1 MFLKKQKRFVTSVFF
16 LAITLLGLVG
26 TLYNPQPV
34 YAAGET
40 LLYNADNIRSIRGQ
54 GGLLDGF
61 NASPVT
67 LNAGSNGLP
76 GTYTGSYTRKDGSQ
90 PWCRLNGQVS
100 NVLITVSVTQGDI
113 LLGTNNP
120 DQPISDFRANISF
133 SCENSGTP
141 QNIPGTISGV
151 GFVRDGDLQDNAGT
165 AVDVSSAEKYSF
177 QPTTGQTTSNGKV
190 IRACGGIWMQSAD
203 GKCTMFAYQAGTQPT
218 AAYDTPQLVFT
229 AKLLTKNSCSAEFE
243 ITIPQADAQ
252 TAQTSSAK
260 SVNGQIYLA
269 KSLNDSNGIGNSAC
283 LNPGVSQIQVKDIG
297 NKDTR
302 KNITV
307 EGQLAN
313 AIFQTPSGS
322 GDTSDLDALDCG
334 GDDWNWLVCPFIRF
348 AQKGAGVID
357 GFIMQ
362 SLVFDVNPVFDTS
375 TKTGAAY
382 YTAWNSFR
390 IIATAILVIAG
401 LAMVISQALG
411 FDFLDAY
418 TIRKVL
424 PRLVVAI
431 IGISLSWPLM
441 EFVAQFFNTL
451 GNDIRSLIYA
461 PFSNLGGGIDTSVGL
476 SVVLGILV
484 GGGIALGI
492 AGLLSFVT
500 TAMLAVLVGFVII
513 VVRQLAIVVL
523 IVVAPVA
530 IACYIL
536 PNTEKVWKL
545 WKDNFLGLMLMF
557 PIISAFIAAGHV
569 FTAVS
574 LADSAGGTAV
584 GANQVAQIIG
594 IVAYFLPYFLLP
606 LTFRI
611 ATGVIGTIAGF
622 ANDRSRGVF
631 DRLKKGRQARMS
643 DRISRAK
650 NESLWDKN
658 SKFGRMGNKAATWA
672 TDPLSNATYYGS
684 KIPGVRRIP
693 GVGKRGAAIATAIEH
708 GQVEQT
714 GKLFEELNK
723 MGYNDKAFRAISGV
737 HRDLSGGVRAALQQK
752 GLLDKAPT
760 SLRQM
765 QDMAHI
771 LSENGSD
778 AEKLAGNAIHGSMGR
793 LATLYQDQEMNKANI
808 GGAGIMGLAAH
819 GFASTADLATAG
831 NNLQQQG
838 GAGMA
843 QSIIS
848 QSQLM
853 GSKSRPEGKPGYG
866 VMYDSKKKEFV
877 DGMVGNENVASR
889 AHAVLKSFG
898 PGDLAS
904 AKGGAFDA
912 IAPTIKG
919 VLNAGKAVGASA
931 QDQNERRA
939 VQEQLFS
946 WAGPYSHASVDVKAK
961 ALALIDEQSASDEH
975 FAAEWQIY
983 QRQQDPRVK
992 RDGEP
997 EPPAPPAAPGTG
1009 A

>member
-16 LAITLLGLVG
+16 LAISLLGLVG

-40 LLYNADNIRSIRGQ
+40 LLYNADNIRSIRAQ
-54 GGLLDGF
+54 SGLFQGF
-61 NASPVT
+61 NNGAPIT
-67 LNAGSNGLP
+67 LDLGTGGP
-76 GTYTGSYTRKDGSQ
+76 GTYTGRYVRSDGNQ
-90 PWCRLNGQVS
+90 AWCRLNGKPS
-100 NVLITVSVTQGDI
+100 NVLILVQVTQGDI
-113 LLGTNNP
+113 LLGINNP
-120 DQPISDFRANISF
+120 SQPISDFRANVSF
-133 SCENSGTP
+133 SCDSGGTP
-141 QNIPGTISGV
+141 VNMPGNLTGV
-151 GFVRDGDLQDNAGT
+151 GFTRDGDLQDNSGT
-165 AVDVSSAEKYSF
+165 GTDVSSAEAYSF
-177 QPTTGQTTSNGKV
+177 QPNSGGSTSDGRV

-203 GKCTMFAYQAGTQPT
+203 GKCTMFNYQSGAQPT
-218 AAYDTPQLVFT
+218 AAYDSTQLVFAAT
-229 AKLLTKNSCSAEFE
+229 LQTKNSCKAEFE
-243 ITIPQADAQ
+243 ITIPQADAAA
-252 TAQTSSAK
+252 AQTSSAQ

-269 KSLNDSNGIGNSAC
+269 KSLNDSNGLGNSAC
-283 LNPGVSQIQVKDIG
+283 LDAGATQIQVKDIG
-297 NKDTR
+297 NKDAR
-302 KNITV
+302 KNITIT
-307 EGQLAN
+307 GQLAN
-313 AIFQTPSGS
+313 AVFQTPAGA

-348 AQKGAGVID
+348 AQKGASVID

-390 IIATAILVIAG
+390 IIATAILVIGG

-424 PRLVVAI
+424 PRLVIAI

-451 GNDIRSLIYA
+451 GNDIRSLMYA

-492 AGLLSFVT
+492 GGLLSFIV

-513 VVRQLAIVVL
+513 VIRQLALVVL

-557 PIISAFIAAGHV
+557 PIISAFIAAGHI

-584 GANQVAQIIG
+584 GASQVAQIIG

-631 DRLKKGRQARMS
+631 DRLKKGRQARVQ
-643 DRISRAK
+643 DRVSRAK

-672 TDPLSNATYYGS
+672 TDPFSNATYYGS

-737 HRDLSGGVRAALQQK
+737 HRDLSGGARAALQQK

-765 QDMAHI
+765 EDMAHI
-771 LSENGSD
+771 LSEYGSD
-778 AEKLAGNAIHGSMGR
+778 SEKLAGNAIHGSMGR

-808 GGAGIMGLAAH
+808 GGAGILGLAAH
-819 GFASTADLATAG
+819 GFASSGDLATAG
-831 NNLQQQG
+831 NNLQKQG
-838 GAGMA
+838 GAAMA

-848 QSQLM
+848 QAQLA
-853 GSKSRPEGKPGYG
+853 GSRSRPDTKPGYG
-866 VMYDSKKKEFV
+866 VMYDSKSKEFV
-877 DGMVGNENVASR
+877 DGLVGSTAVDANGKQLVGSR
-889 AHAVLKSFG
+889 ARAVVKSLG
-898 PGDLAS
+898 SHDLAS

-912 IAPTIKG
+912 LEPTIREM
-919 VLNAGKAVGASA
+919 LDTNHRDYNANEAKAVE
-931 QDQNERRA
+931 D
-939 VQEQLFS
+939 QLFS
-946 WAGPYSHASVDVKAK
+946 WAGPYSQASVDVKAK
-961 ALALIDEQSASDEH
+961 ALAYIKNDAGLNARFESYRTRETDPATRNEGGPAGGDE
-975 FAAEWQIY
+975 
-983 QRQQDPRVK
+983 
-992 RDGEP
+992 
-997 EPPAPPAAPGTG
+997 
-1009 A
+1009 